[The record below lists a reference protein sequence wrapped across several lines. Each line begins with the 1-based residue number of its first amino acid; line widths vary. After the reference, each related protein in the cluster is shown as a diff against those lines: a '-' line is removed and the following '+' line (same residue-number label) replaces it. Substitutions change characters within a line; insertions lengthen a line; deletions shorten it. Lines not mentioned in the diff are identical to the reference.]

1 MLLPRKFRFPMAAGA
16 TRKEVAENSA
26 LMNDS
31 PSETIVPVPTAASV
45 GTSCLTSMP
54 KLEPVCSTGAS
65 RYPSARR

>member
-1 MLLPRKFRFPMAAGA
+1 MTAGA

-26 LMNDS
+26 FMNDS

-54 KLEPVCSTGAS
+54 KLEPVCSSGIS
-65 RYPSARR
+65 R